1 MKKQIFRSISLATII
16 VILASVVL
24 IMGLLYDYF
33 SSVQMKG
40 LETETRII
48 ASALE
53 LEANEEGGDI
63 YLNKIAEEEY
73 RITWVA
79 SDGSV
84 IYDNKADAAKMGN
97 HSKREEIKE
106 AMESG
111 FGKCTRYSDT
121 LMKKQLYCAKRLSDG
136 TVLRM
141 SSTHLSLWAI
151 ILNMLKPIALVIGF
165 AVLLS
170 VFLAYRL
177 AHRIVRPLNEIDL
190 DKPQIDRTYDEL
202 SPLINRLNS
211 QKEQLRLQEN
221 ILRQKK
227 EEFDAATENMQEGI
241 VLLGENG
248 DVLSINRAASDILQ
262 ISSYCIGKDLL
273 IFDNTAELAEL
284 LHTATAGE
292 HAEQIIKIAKQE
304 DGVDQAWQARKDNN
318 ASDGRNY
325 QFNASP
331 IVTDGKVSGV
341 ALIILDIT
349 EKEKAEAA
357 RREFTANVSH
367 ELRTPLQNI
376 SGSAELL
383 ASGIVKPEDVRGFAE
398 NIYVE
403 SKRLIDLISDII
415 KLSHLDEEPED
426 FVFEKTDLFE
436 LAKTTYKSLTAV
448 AAKKQVKLDISGES
462 SVIEGVPSLISEII
476 YNLSDNAI
484 KYNRSG
490 GRVEIKVENREDA
503 AVLTV
508 EDDGFGIPKE
518 EQERIFE
525 RFYRVDKS
533 RSKEVGGTGLGLSI
547 VKHAALTHNAKI
559 ELASEMGKG
568 SRFEIR
574 FPKTHT
580 GAESNSN

>member
-84 IYDNKADAAKMGN
+84 IYDNKVDAAKMGN

-170 VFLAYRL
+170 IFLAYRL

-574 FPKTHT
+574 FPKTILH
-580 GAESNSN
+580 

>member
-273 IFDNTAELAEL
+273 IFDNTVELAEL

-574 FPKTHT
+574 FPKTILH
-580 GAESNSN
+580 

>member
-292 HAEQIIKIAKQE
+292 HAEQIIKIANQE

-574 FPKTHT
+574 FPKTILH
-580 GAESNSN
+580 